1 MSPGRWKIQQLVTL
15 FHEVAERSNDR
26 LVSLGRLYLPD
37 KSDDEVQVRRRI
49 WAMSDFVPPGQILGR

>member
-15 FHEVAERSNDR
+15 FHEVAERSSDR